1 MERRLVF
8 FSLKQAP
15 KCVLFVLGEST
26 EMAQVQPTKEKEYKG
41 RQENNTTETMQKTE
55 SGQNLSYAMYRK

>member
-1 MERRLVF
+1 
-8 FSLKQAP
+8 
-15 KCVLFVLGEST
+15 VLFVLGEST